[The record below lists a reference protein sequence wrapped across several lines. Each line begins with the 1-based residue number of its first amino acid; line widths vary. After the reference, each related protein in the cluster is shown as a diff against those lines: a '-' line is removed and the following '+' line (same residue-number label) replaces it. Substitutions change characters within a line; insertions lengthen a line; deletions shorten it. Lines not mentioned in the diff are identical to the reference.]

1 MFRNEG
7 NQKMSNVVL
16 AGLVKTAVAELVN
29 EQKPFNVATVISTMV
44 VPDGTVIDVDF
55 IEMQVSKLFY
65 TDGLKNYDVFLSVNG
80 DAIYAPENTGKQTPT
95 EDLSLVGKSVPQ
107 RHIYNLVYS
116 PDSRGRIRFPVR
128 LTSAVQKDGTN
139 KVWVVTNGNEIR
151 VSSHKPRSVSNPK
164 QYTIDCYGNILLKAP
179 ADSVYEMRVGRHST
193 LVAKPVTM

>member
-1 MFRNEG
+1 
-7 NQKMSNVVL
+7 MSNVVL

-128 LTSAVQKDGTN
+128 LTSTVQKTDSN
-139 KVWVVTNGNEIR
+139 KVWIVTNGDEIR
-151 VSSHKPRSVSNPK
+151 VSAHKPRSASKPK

-179 ADSVYEMRVGRHST
+179 ADSTYEMRTGRHNT

>member
-1 MFRNEG
+1 
-7 NQKMSNVVL
+7 MSNVVL

-29 EQKPFNVATVISTMV
+29 EQKPFNIATVISKMV
-44 VPDGTVIDVDF
+44 VPDGTIIDVDF

-128 LTSAVQKDGTN
+128 LTATVQKTDSN
-139 KVWVVTNGNEIR
+139 KVWIVTNGDEIR
-151 VSSHKPRSVSNPK
+151 VSAHKPRSASKPK

-179 ADSVYEMRVGRHST
+179 ADSTYEMRTGRYNT
-193 LVAKPVTM
+193 LIAKPVTV